1 MKVLISR
8 RAEEDLAHIYAWL
21 AARNPDAA
29 ERFRVEA
36 EKALTSLSRNPD
48 LGPRPGW
55 KTRHTRLRFWV
66 ISRFHNYL
74 IYYEPG
80 KDALSIERVLDG
92 RRDVRRIVEQGVEHP
107 PPGRGP
113 APPARPGSRPSP
125 PHSPSPG

>member
-8 RAEEDLAHIYAWL
+8 LAEEDLARIYAYL

-29 ERFRVEA
+29 ERFRLEA
-36 EKALTSLSRNPD
+36 EKALTSLGRNPD

-80 KDALSIERVLDG
+80 KDTVSIERVLDG
-92 RRDVRRIVEQGVEHP
+92 RRDVRRIVEEGVGQP
-107 PPGRGP
+107 PPED
-113 APPARPGSRPSP
+113 
-125 PHSPSPG
+125 